1 MATFSKVAFLLL
13 CAIIFFMIKL
23 KKANISGSISI
34 PSSKSQTIRALL
46 IATFAKGKSIIH
58 NPLLSSDTKACVDA
72 CKLLGADITF
82 SNDNEIAYVD
92 SSNLDIKDKVITIDT
107 ANSGTTTYLLYG
119 LLGSLD
125 AKEITLTGDEQ
136 LNRRPILPLVNA
148 YRDLGLCAE
157 LEGECPPVKISGSL
171 KGGKTS
177 IVCKTSQY
185 LSSLLLSLP
194 LAQENSIVDCPLLY
208 EKPYVKMTLEW
219 LDRQNIKYSITD
231 DLQHVEIKGQQRYKE
246 DEVTVLGD
254 FSSASFFFVMAA
266 ISASSI
272 TVKGLD
278 RNDVQGDKRILNV
291 LEQMGCTISWEG
303 YSVTVKG
310 PEHLKG
316 GSFDL
321 NSMPDTLPIL
331 CIAALK
337 SEEDVEFTN
346 VQNARIKET
355 DRIACMRENLEALGA
370 TVFEHPD
377 GLLIKGGTKVKG
389 TLVKGFKDHR
399 IIMSLAVASLLC
411 EDELTI
417 DDESACSVTFPTFFT
432 LFDKLKKGEAK

>member
-1 MATFSKVAFLLL
+1 MLL

-23 KKANISGSISI
+23 KKSPISGSISI

-58 NPLLSSDTKACVDA
+58 NPLISSDTKACIDA
-72 CKLLGADITF
+72 SRLLGANITF
-82 SNDNEIAYVD
+82 SSDNEIAYVD
-92 SSNLDIKDKVITIDT
+92 SSNVDIENKTVTIDT

-119 LLGSLD
+119 LLGTLG
-125 AKEITLTGDEQ
+125 AKEIILTGDEQ

-148 YRDLGLCAE
+148 YRDLGMQAE
-157 LEGECPPVKISGSL
+157 LDGECPPVKIYGSL
-171 KGGKTS
+171 IGGKTS

-194 LAQENSIVDCPLLY
+194 LAKEDSIVDCPLLY

-219 LDRQNIKYSITD
+219 LDRQKIKYLISD
-231 DLQHVEIKGQQRYKE
+231 DLQHVEIQGRQAYKE

-266 ISASSI
+266 ITASTI

-278 RNDVQGDKRILNV
+278 RNDVQGDKRILKV
-291 LEQMGCTISWEG
+291 LEQMGCIISWDG

-331 CIAALK
+331 CVAALK
-337 SEEDVEFTN
+337 AEEDVEFVN

-370 TVFEHPD
+370 TVFERPD

-389 TLVKGFKDHR
+389 TFVKGFKDHR
-399 IIMSLAVASLLC
+399 IIMALAVASLLC
-411 EDELTI
+411 DEELTI

-432 LFDKLKKGEAK
+432 LFEKLKGETK

>member
-1 MATFSKVAFLLL
+1 MK
-13 CAIIFFMIKL
+13 KL
-23 KKANISGSISI
+23 KKTSISGSISI
-34 PSSKSQTIRALL
+34 PSSKSQTIRAFL

-58 NPLLSSDTKACVDA
+58 NPLLSSDTIACIDA
-72 CKLLGADITF
+72 CKMLGAKITF
-82 SNDNEIAYVD
+82 TSDNETAFVD
-92 SSNLDIKDKVITIDT
+92 SSDLNIKGKTLTIDT
-107 ANSGTTTYLLYG
+107 MNSGTTTYLLYG
-119 LLGSLD
+119 LLGTLG

-148 YRDLGLCAE
+148 YRDLGLNAE
-157 LEGECPPVKISGSL
+157 LEGECPPVKITGAL

-177 IVCKTSQY
+177 IICKTSQY

-194 LAQENSIVDCPLLY
+194 LASSDSVVDCPLLY

-219 LDRQNIKYSITD
+219 LDRQNIKYTISE
-231 DLQHVEIKGQQRYKE
+231 DLQHVEIKGGQCYRE

-266 ISASSI
+266 ITGTAI
-272 TVKGLD
+272 TVNGLD
-278 RNDVQGDKRILNV
+278 RNDVQGDKRILDV
-291 LEQMGCTISWEG
+291 LQAMGCKITWNG

-321 NSMPDTLPIL
+321 NSMPDTLPVL
-331 CIAALK
+331 TIAALK
-337 SEEDVEFTN
+337 AEEDVLFYN

-355 DRIACMRENLEALGA
+355 DRIKCMRENLEALGA
-370 TVFEHPD
+370 NVVENPD

-399 IIMSLAVASLLC
+399 IIMALAVCSLLC
-411 EDELTI
+411 DEELTI

-432 LFDKLKKGEAK
+432 LFDKLKGENK